1 MARPTSVSG
10 NFDLDKRPVLLESL
24 PRAKWAGLPVRRV
37 TMVRIAAVENM
48 SIPAQLNR
56 RYLLHALFLTCFLG
70 LCPIAHAQCALRVEN
85 GANPSNVRVILSK
98 AAELTAELADDRQK
112 AKAFEEIAHL
122 LSATGDKGEAFQFY
136 ECAMKAST
144 NVKMYEGSKADDMF
158 FRIELITERAGRGDI
173 SGALAHIKDFPQLES
188 QDWARFDVVH
198 VLDMQGKFEVA
209 EQVLS
214 SISDSKRR
222 DSAFADLAGYAA
234 GEGRFVVADRAA
246 HSVKDDIER
255 IQVLAHLGLKLT
267 NDGQRGRAITTFAEA
282 VDIAKRLRSDDEGR
296 GTGGAPQYWSHLFNS
311 KDTMLGYI
319 ATQQLQA
326 GLDSGAGDTLA
337 MIEDKPAHAHVK
349 YVLFNER
356 EALAASASPATKQE
370 KRPSAD
376 EKSTSLSPTEQAV
389 ELAESGDYTG
399 AVSKVA
405 NLESY
410 ERPYA
415 FSEIARVEVQRGD
428 TAQALKFADSL
439 AADERILALLEIA
452 ETLLDA
458 KDR

>member
-1 MARPTSVSG
+1 
-10 NFDLDKRPVLLESL
+10 
-24 PRAKWAGLPVRRV
+24 
-37 TMVRIAAVENM
+37 
-48 SIPAQLNR
+48 
-56 RYLLHALFLTCFLG
+56 
-70 LCPIAHAQCALRVEN
+70 
-85 GANPSNVRVILSK
+85 
-98 AAELTAELADDRQK
+98 
-112 AKAFEEIAHL
+112 
-122 LSATGDKGEAFQFY
+122 
-136 ECAMKAST
+136 MKASAH
-144 NVKMYEGSKADDMF
+144 VKIYEGSNADDVF
-158 FRIELITERAGRGDI
+158 FRIELISERASRGDI
-173 SGALAHIKDFPQLES
+173 SGALAHIKDFPQVEW
-188 QDWARFDVVH
+188 QDWTRFDVVH

-234 GEGRFVVADRAA
+234 GEGKLVVADRAA

-255 IQVLAHLGLKLT
+255 IQVLSHLGLKLA
-267 NDGQRGRAITTFAEA
+267 NDGQRGRAIATFAEA

-296 GTGGAPQYWSHLFNS
+296 GTGGAPQYWSYMFNS

-319 ATQQLQA
+319 ATQQLQD
-326 GLDSGAGDTLA
+326 GLDSGADDTLA

-356 EALAASASPATKQE
+356 EALAASASPTTKQE
-370 KRPSAD
+370 KTLSAD
-376 EKSTSLSPTEQAV
+376 EKSTNLSPTEQAV
-389 ELAESGDYTG
+389 ELAEGGDYIG
-399 AVSKVA
+399 AIEKVS
-405 NLESY
+405 NLESH

-428 TAQALKFADSL
+428 TAQALKLADSL

-452 ETLLDA
+452 ETLLDT